1 MPEPPR
7 RPCPGGCGALVERGR
22 CAVCAPKSADRTRLS
37 STERGYGPRWQKFSK
52 SYLAA
57 HPLCVDPFHVHGEVL
72 VPATE
77 ADHIIPHKGDM
88 VLFWAI
94 DTNVQGL
101 CKPCHST
108 KTASEGGFGHGMN
121 W

>member
-7 RPCPGGCGALVERGR
+7 RPCAGGCGTLVERGR
-22 CAVCAPKSADRTRLS
+22 CAACAPKSGEHLRLS
-37 STERGYGPRWQKFSK
+37 STERGYGTKWQKFSK

-77 ADHIIPHKGDM
+77 TDHIIPHKGDM
-88 VLFWAI
+88 ALFWAI

-108 KTASEGGFGHGMN
+108 KTASEGGFGHGMS